1 MSERR
6 GQPPYAEIR
15 FDAVGV
21 TLDRQDRALD
31 VDYVKGAF

>member
-6 GQPPYAEIR
+6 GKLRYDEIR

-21 TLDRQDRALD
+21 TLDRGGRPVD
-31 VDYVKGAF
+31 VEYVKGAF

>member
-1 MSERR
+1 MAERR
-6 GQPPYAEIR
+6 NQPPNDEIR

-21 TLDRQDRALD
+21 TLDRSDRPVA